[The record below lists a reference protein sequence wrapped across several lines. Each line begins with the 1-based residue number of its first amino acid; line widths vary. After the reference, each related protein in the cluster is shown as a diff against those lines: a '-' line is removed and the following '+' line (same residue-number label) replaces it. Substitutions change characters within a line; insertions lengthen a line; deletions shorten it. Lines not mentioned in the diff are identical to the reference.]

1 MAVTMEGMRGLPS
14 WCCCVLLCLAAG
26 WMAAEAAPLPQYY
39 NAIFS
44 FGDSFSDTGNFVII
58 NSGKLPNMPKFP
70 PPYALMPETLS
81 ICRRALGRVLLTPCC
96 WCCLDDGRLNH
107 TGADSPPPLF
117 TAPERLQLRIRP

>member
-1 MAVTMEGMRGLPS
+1 METTRGFLGLPS
-14 WCCCVLLCLAAG
+14 WRILLCLAAG

-70 PPYALMPETLS
+70 PPYARCS
-81 ICRRALGRVLLTPCC
+81 SCRRRRTRATTSAREPT
-96 WCCLDDGRLNH
+96 
-107 TGADSPPPLF
+107 
-117 TAPERLQLRIRP
+117 LR